1 LTLAAPP
8 VARERDPVVTLL
20 IVIVAVRIATLL
32 YTLWHG
38 QPLTWDEIEFYRAS
52 DFVRRGLLP
61 YRDFWEHHAPLQWFL
76 FAPFTALTGSPGV
89 SAVLL
94 MRVAQLPLW
103 LATVALLAVWI
114 RRSGFDRFARS
125 TAIAL
130 LLLDGPFV
138 FQALEFRIDA
148 LSTCLFIAAIVVG
161 LDARDSGRR
170 AFACGALL
178 ALSGIANLRV
188 MPIALL
194 AGLLLVL
201 IDLREKRW
209 RVRAS
214 GAWIAGGGAVVC
226 ILTMLFFFARGAA
239 QAAYRY
245 GVADNVLTERMV
257 VPAPGRTFEIML
269 NAAGL
274 DLAKGVIPFRS
285 PFIDVAALLLWIAG
299 LAGCALA
306 LRHWRNPDASFFLAI
321 LTLAAL
327 AMVLREK
334 LVYHY
339 HLGLPA
345 VLLAALAPEALGRV
359 PRPAARRVAGV
370 AAAVALI
377 VSSVNVL
384 CLSRDLDL
392 RYQDFVM
399 READRRTPP
408 DGVVLDPVG
417 WAIRRAPAY
426 RYWFVPS
433 LVHVMVAMGR
443 MEPYRPADL
452 LRRPPSVVLS
462 NERTAYWFSSNPEL
476 GRLVVSHYAPLLPN
490 LWIPAP
496 NGVIEPGHSMR
507 WTVLSDGGYT
517 IYASPLLAKHPW
529 FRQPLVALRRNID
542 DLQIELRPF
551 AAQSFAQLHWRVDGR
566 DVSPQTGT
574 LSLRQ
579 GQSLEVASTSADPLG
594 VFVVDSREP
603 LLFQAK
609 GERELDG
616 LSPIRFHAPFR

>member
-1 LTLAAPP
+1 MRLTTPH

-32 YTLWHG
+32 DTLWRG
-38 QPLTWDEIEFYRAS
+38 QPLNWDEIEFYRAS

-76 FAPFTALTGSPGV
+76 FAPVTALTRSPGV

-103 LATVALLAVWI
+103 IATVALLAVWI
-114 RRSGFDRFARS
+114 RRSGFDRFAQW

-148 LSTCLFIAAIVVG
+148 LSTCLFIAAIVAG
-161 LDARDSGRR
+161 LDARDSNRR

-178 ALSGIANLRV
+178 ALSGVANLRV
-188 MPIALL
+188 TPLTLL

-214 GAWIAGGGAVVC
+214 GAWIAAGGAVVY

-239 QAAYRY
+239 QVAYRY
-245 GVADNVLTERMV
+245 GVADNVLTERV
-257 VPAPGRTFEIML
+257 VAPMAGRTVAIML
-269 NAAGL
+269 NVAGL

-306 LRHWRNPDASFFLAI
+306 LRRWRAPDQSFFLAI

-327 AMVLREK
+327 AMVFREK

-345 VLLAALAPEALGRV
+345 VLLAAIAPEALGRL
-359 PRPAARRVAGV
+359 PRPAARRAVGV
-370 AAAVALI
+370 AAVVALI
-377 VSSVNVL
+377 ISSVNVL
-384 CLSRDLDL
+384 CLNRDLDL
-392 RYQDFVM
+392 RYQDFIM

-452 LRRPPSVVLS
+452 LRRPPAVVLA
-462 NERTAYWFSSNPEL
+462 NERTGYWFNSDPEL
-476 GRLVVSHYAPLLPN
+476 GRFVTSHYAPLLPN

-496 NGVIEPGHSMR
+496 NAVIEPGGTMR
-507 WTVLSDGGYT
+507 WTVLRDGDYG

-529 FRQPLVALRRNID
+529 FRQPLVVLRRNID
-542 DLQIELRPF
+542 DLQFELRPF

-566 DVSPQTGT
+566 EVSPQAGT

-579 GQSLEVASTSADPLG
+579 GQSLEVASTAADRVG
-594 VFVVDSREP
+594 VFVVDSREQM
-603 LLFQAK
+603 LFQAK
-609 GERELDG
+609 GERDLDG